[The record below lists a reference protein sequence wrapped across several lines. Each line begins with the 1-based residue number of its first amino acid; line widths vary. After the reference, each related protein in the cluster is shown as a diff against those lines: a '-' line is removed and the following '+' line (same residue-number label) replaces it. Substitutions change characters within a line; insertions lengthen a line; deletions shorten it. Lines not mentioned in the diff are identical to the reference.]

1 MLILVATLT
10 VGSLATHYGLFHAI
24 DAMTEQGG
32 RFEGAAGWL
41 ALIEPAKL
49 VAVVAAPL
57 LWYGARHGNRR
68 ARSAGMIGMVTAVV
82 VYLLAAA
89 YDFLWLLIGLL
100 AASFGIFIR
109 LLGGEEPPVVPLV
122 PLGVTTLTLNLTLT
136 GLALACP
143 LVARVPTASRAA
155 S

>member
-49 VAVVAAPL
+49 VAVAAAPL
-57 LWYGARHGNRR
+57 LWYGTRHGNPR
-68 ARSAGMIGMVTAVV
+68 ARSAGVAGMVTGVV

-89 YDFLWLLIGLL
+89 HDFLWLLIGLL
-100 AASFGIFIR
+100 AVSFGIFLR
-109 LLGGEEPPVVPLV
+109 LLGGEEPPVVQLV
-122 PLGVTTLTLNLTLT
+122 LLGVTTLTLNLILS

-143 LVARVPTASRAA
+143 LVARVPAGSRP
-155 S
+155 SS